1 MMSKVE
7 LIKQVTY
14 NTLEKV
20 FKTFDKGIALIPDDR
35 LEFRPTQANMSAKEI
50 SYHVYQVALLLASA
64 TKKGEY
70 NVKDLDLIAFDP
82 DKIASSR
89 EIIQYGQKVKRFI
102 EDTLLTITEE
112 DMERE
117 IRQRKDF
124 SGFDAMKLITEEAIH
139 HRGQLMLYL
148 RLMEIQPPSIYDY
161 T

>member
-161 T
+161 S

>member
-20 FKTFDKGIALIPDDR
+20 FKTFDNGIMLIPDDR
-35 LEFRPTQANMSAKEI
+35 LDFRPTQANMSAKEI

-64 TKKGEY
+64 AKKGEY
-70 NVKDLDLIAFDP
+70 NVKDLDLIPFDP
-82 DKIASSR
+82 DKIVSSR

-102 EDTLLTITEE
+102 EDTLLTISEE
-112 DMERE
+112 DMNRE
-117 IRQRKDF
+117 IKQRKDF

-148 RLMEIQPPSIYDY
+148 RLMDIQPPSIYDY
-161 T
+161 S